1 MSVLQEREHDG
12 RVSAVNL
19 LGEVIVST
27 LVESKAWQALL
38 KHHSAVKDQ
47 HMRHWFESEPQRA
60 QRFNLSAAGWYLDY
74 SKNRITAETLDL
86 LLELARQAGV
96 ESLRDRMLGGDRINH
111 TEDRAVLHAALRNFS
126 GKPVM
131 VDGRDVMPAVT
142 AERERMRD
150 FSEAVRG
157 GKWRGYGGRQITD
170 VVNIGIGGS
179 DLGPH
184 MVCEALQPYAQR
196 GLKAHFVSNV
206 DGYHIHHTLQSCR
219 PDTTLFIILS
229 KTFSTQETLNNA
241 RAARAWFLQN
251 GGAEGSIDKHFVAV
265 TSNNKL
271 ATEFGIAPAAQFSMW
286 DWVGGRYS
294 LWSAI
299 GLPIAI
305 TIGMDRFEDL
315 LRGAHAMDEHFRS
328 APLKSNMPVILALLG
343 VWYNNFFGYE
353 SCAILPYIQQ
363 LELLPDYLQQTD
375 MESNGKRIDREGRPV
390 GYQTGP
396 ILWGGVGT
404 NAQHAF
410 FQLLHQGTKVIPAD
424 FIIARHSHSP
434 YSQQQRMLVSNAIA
448 QMETLMA
455 GKTAAEAKR
464 EMSALPAG
472 KQEFLA
478 PYKEFAGNKPSNALV
493 TEKLTPETL
502 GALIALYEHKVFV
515 QGAVWNINSYDQ
527 WGVEYG
533 KQVAQTVLQALE
545 SGSAGGPVS
554 GSTQALIERLK

>member
-1 MSVLQEREHDG
+1 M
-12 RVSAVNL
+12 
-19 LGEVIVST
+19 ST
-27 LVESKAWQALL
+27 LVKSKAWQALL
-38 KHHSAVKDQ
+38 KHHSTIKDQ
-47 HMRHWFESEPQRA
+47 HMRRWFETDPQRA

-96 ESLRDRMLGGDRINH
+96 ESWRERMFDGDKINH
-111 TEDRAVLHAALRNFS
+111 TEGRAVLHIALRNFS
-126 GKPVM
+126 TRPITVEGNN
-131 VDGRDVMPAVT
+131 VMPLVT
-142 AERERMRD
+142 AERKRIRD

-157 GKWRGYGGRQITD
+157 GKWRGFSGQKMTD

-184 MVCEALQPYAQR
+184 MICEALQPYAQQ
-196 GLKAHFVSNV
+196 GLKLHFVSNV
-206 DGYHIHHTLQSCR
+206 DGYHIHHALQSCR
-219 PDTTLFIILS
+219 PDTTLFIISS

-241 RAARAWFLQN
+241 RAAREWFLQN
-251 GGAEGSIDKHFVAV
+251 GGAEGGIDKHFVAV

-271 ATEFGIAPAAQFSMW
+271 ATEFGISPAAQFSMW

-305 TIGMDRFEDL
+305 SIGMDRFEDL
-315 LRGAHAMDEHFRS
+315 LRGAHAMDEHFRG
-328 APLKSNMPVILALLG
+328 APLQTNMPVILALLG

-353 SCAILPYIQQ
+353 SFAVLPYIQQ
-363 LELLPDYLQQTD
+363 LDLLPDYLQQTD
-375 MESNGKRIDREGRPV
+375 MESNGKRIDRDGQGVDYE
-390 GYQTGP
+390 TGP

-410 FQLLHQGTKVIPAD
+410 FQLLHQGTKIIPAD
-424 FIIARHSHSP
+424 FIIARQSHSP
-434 YSQQQRMLVSNAIA
+434 YAQQQRMLVSNAIA
-448 QMETLMA
+448 QMETLMS
-455 GKTAAEAKR
+455 GKTAAEAKL
-464 EMSALPAG
+464 EMAALPAS

-478 PYKEFAGNKPSNALV
+478 PYKEFAGNKPSNALL

-515 QGAVWNINSYDQ
+515 QGVIWNINSYDQ

-545 SGSAGGPVS
+545 AGTTGSPVS
-554 GSTQALIERLK
+554 SSTQSLVERLK

>member
-1 MSVLQEREHDG
+1 
-12 RVSAVNL
+12 VSDL
-19 LGEVIVST
+19 IK
-27 LVESKAWQALL
+27 SKAWQALL
-38 KHHSAVKDQ
+38 KHHAAVREL
-47 HMRHWFESEPQRA
+47 HMRRWFETDPQRA

-74 SKNRITAETLDL
+74 SKNRITTETLDL
-86 LLELARQAGV
+86 LLDLARQAGV
-96 ESLRDRMLGGDRINH
+96 ESWRERMFAGDKINH
-111 TEDRAVLHAALRNFS
+111 TEDRAVLHIALRNFS
-126 GKPVM
+126 GHKVT
-131 VDGRDVMPAVT
+131 VDGRDVMPQVT
-142 AERERMRD
+142 AERKRIRD

-157 GKWRGYGGRQITD
+157 GKWRGYSGQKITD

-184 MVCEALQPYAQR
+184 MVCEALQPYAQP
-196 GLKAHFVSNV
+196 GLRVHFVSNI
-206 DGYHIHHTLQSCR
+206 DGYHIDHTLQSCNSA
-219 PDTTLFIILS
+219 TTLFVISS

-251 GGAEGSIDKHFVAV
+251 GGPEGDVDKHFVAV

-271 ATEFGIAPAAQFSMW
+271 ATEFGISPAAQFSMW

-305 TIGMDRFEDL
+305 SIGMDRFEDL
-315 LRGAHAMDEHFRS
+315 LRGASAMDEHFRS
-328 APLKSNMPVILALLG
+328 APLQANMPVVLALLG

-353 SCAILPYIQQ
+353 SFALLPYIQQ
-363 LELLPDYLQQTD
+363 LELLPHYLQQTD
-375 MESNGKRIDREGRPV
+375 MESNGKRIDRDGQAVDYE
-390 GYQTGP
+390 TGP

-410 FQLLHQGTKVIPAD
+410 YQLLHQGTKVIPAD

-434 YSQQQRMLVSNAIA
+434 YSQQQRMLVANAVA
-448 QMETLMA
+448 QMETLMS
-455 GKTAAEAKR
+455 GKTAAEAQR
-464 EMSALPAG
+464 EMSALPA
-472 KQEFLA
+472 KQQQFLA
-478 PYKEFAGNKPSNALV
+478 AYKEFTGNKPSNALV

-515 QGAVWNINSYDQ
+515 QGIIWNINSYDQ

-545 SGSAGGPVS
+545 TGGGAAGPVS
-554 GSTQALIERLK
+554 SSTQNLVERLK

>member
-1 MSVLQEREHDG
+1 M
-12 RVSAVNL
+12 
-19 LGEVIVST
+19 ST
-27 LVESKAWQALL
+27 LVNSKAWQALL
-38 KHHSAVKDQ
+38 KHYPSVKDQ
-47 HMRHWFESEPQRA
+47 HMRQWFETDPRRE
-60 QRFNLSAAGWYLDY
+60 QRFNVSAAGWYLDY
-74 SKNRITAETLDL
+74 SKNRITDETLEL
-86 LLELARQAGV
+86 LLDLARQAGV
-96 ESLRDRMLGGDRINH
+96 ESLRDRMFGGDKINH
-111 TEDRAVLHAALRNFS
+111 TEERAVLHTALRNFS

-131 VDGRDVMPAVT
+131 AGGQDVMPMVS
-142 AERERMRD
+142 AERRRLRD

-157 GKWRGYGGRQITD
+157 GKWRGYGGQQITD
-170 VVNIGIGGS
+170 IVNIGIGGS

-184 MVCEALQPYAQR
+184 MVCDALQPYAQR
-196 GLKAHFVSNV
+196 GLKTHFVSNV
-206 DGYHIHHTLQSCR
+206 DGYHIHHILESCR
-219 PDTTLFIILS
+219 PETTLFIISS

-241 RAARAWFLQN
+241 RAARAWFLEN
-251 GGAEGSIDKHFVAV
+251 GGPEGSIDKHFVAV

-271 ATEFGIAPAAQFSMW
+271 AAEFGISPAAQFSMW

-305 TIGMDRFEDL
+305 SIGMDRFEEL
-315 LRGAHAMDEHFRS
+315 LRGAHAMDEHFRT

-353 SCAILPYIQQ
+353 SFAILPYIQQ
-363 LELLPDYLQQTD
+363 LELLPNYLQQTD
-375 MESNGKRIDREGRPV
+375 MESNGKRIDREGREV
-390 GYQTGP
+390 DYETGP

-410 FQLLHQGTKVIPAD
+410 FQLLHQGTKIIPSD
-424 FIIARHSHSP
+424 FIIARQGHGP
-434 YSQQQRMLVSNAIA
+434 YSQQQRMLVANAVA
-448 QMETLMA
+448 QMETLMT
-455 GKTAAEAKR
+455 GKTAAEARR

-472 KQEFLA
+472 RQEFLA
-478 PYKEFAGNKPSNALV
+478 PYKEFAGNKPSNALL

-545 SGSAGGPVS
+545 SGTAGGPVS
-554 GSTQALIERLK
+554 SSTRSLVERLK

>member
-1 MSVLQEREHDG
+1 
-12 RVSAVNL
+12 
-19 LGEVIVST
+19 
-27 LVESKAWQALL
+27 
-38 KHHSAVKDQ
+38 
-47 HMRHWFESEPQRA
+47 MRHWFETDPQRA
-60 QRFNLSAAGWYLDY
+60 QRFNVSAAGWYLDY
-74 SKNRITAETLDL
+74 SKNRITTETLDL

-96 ESLRDRMLGGDRINH
+96 ASLRDRMSGGGKINH
-111 TEDRAVLHAALRNFS
+111 TEDRAVLHTALRDFS
-126 GKPVM
+126 GKPVT
-131 VDGRDVMPAVT
+131 VDGHDVMPLVH
-142 AERERMRD
+142 AERKRIRD
-150 FSEAVRG
+150 FSEAVRA
-157 GKWRGYGGRQITD
+157 GKWRGYDGRKIAD

-184 MVCEALQPYAQR
+184 MVCEALQPYAQPD
-196 GLKAHFVSNV
+196 LKMHFVSNI
-206 DGYHIHHTLQSCR
+206 DGYHIHRTLQSCR
-219 PDTTLFIILS
+219 PETTLFIISS

-241 RAARAWFLQN
+241 QAARAWFLQN
-251 GGAEGSIDKHFVAV
+251 GGPESGIDRHFAAV
-265 TSNNKL
+265 TSNNRL
-271 ATEFGIAPAAQFSMW
+271 ATEFGISPATQFSMW

-305 TIGMDRFEDL
+305 SIGMDRFEDL
-315 LRGAHAMDEHFRS
+315 LRGAYAMDEHFRG
-328 APLKSNMPVILALLG
+328 APLESNMPVILALLG

-353 SCAILPYIQQ
+353 SFAILPYLQQ

-375 MESNGKRIDREGRPV
+375 MESNGKRIDRDGSAV
-390 GYQTGP
+390 DYQTGP
-396 ILWGGVGT
+396 VLWGGVGT

-424 FIIARHSHSP
+424 FIIARQSHSP
-434 YSQQQRMLVSNAIA
+434 YSQQQRMLVANAVA
-448 QMETLMA
+448 QMETLMS

-472 KQEFLA
+472 RQEFLA
-478 PYKEFAGNKPSNALV
+478 PYKEFAGNKPGNALL

-515 QGAVWNINSYDQ
+515 QGAIWNINSYDQ

-545 SGSAGGPVS
+545 SGTAGGPVS
-554 GSTQALIERLK
+554 SSTQSLVERLK